1 MDTIHPIDPAHLQVA
16 EQLAAQGVEYV
27 LGGWIDVMGRS
38 KSKVVPISHLPQ
50 LLAGSERYTPRGMG
64 DLGRMTPD
72 EDECVGLPDLATLTI
87 CPWDR
92 RMAWTAADLMF
103 GGREPFA
110 LCTRSVLKRQ
120 VARAAAE
127 GLACNLGVETELF
140 VFRPESL
147 DREDGYLEPM
157 TRAGQLKPTQAYD
170 AESVMDALPFLDP
183 MAKYMQETGFGLF
196 SFDAEGGDA
205 QYEFDFDYA
214 PVLAMA
220 DRISFFRLMVKQ
232 VAKQAGL
239 LATFMPKPYTDAW
252 GSGHHFNISLEDA
265 DTGANLFRDVDDAR
279 GRGWSKMA
287 YSFVAGILGHA
298 RAIAAVATPTVNSY
312 KRLAPRLADGSVSWA
327 PIYAAYGDNNR
338 SCMLRLP
345 RNRPA
350 IENRAVDSAA
360 NTYLASALM
369 LAAGLEGIRL
379 RLDPGEP
386 VEELTYDWAEARGGP
401 AGPAG
406 EDGARGAGGARVR
419 LPRNLLEAVDAFRED
434 PLVHEVFPAQMVS
447 AYADMKQGEW
457 DEYHRQVSAWERS
470 KYLLA
475 F

>member
-1 MDTIHPIDPAHLQVA
+1 MDTVRPTDPAHTK
-16 EQLAAQGVEYV
+16 LAADLAAKGVEYI

-38 KSKVVPISHLPQ
+38 KSKVVPIGHLPN

-64 DLGRMTPD
+64 DLGRMTPH
-72 EDECVGLPDLATLTI
+72 EDECVGMPDLDTLLI

-92 RMAWTAADLMF
+92 RVAWTAADLLWA
-103 GGREPFA
+103 GREPFA
-110 LCTRSVLKRQ
+110 LCTRSALKRQ
-120 VARAAAE
+120 VARAEQE
-127 GLACNLGVETELF
+127 GYRFNLGVETEVF
-140 VFRPESL
+140 VFRPESIG
-147 DREDGYLEPM
+147 REDGYLEPL
-157 TRAGQLKPTQAYD
+157 TYAGKLRPTQAYD
-170 AESVMDALPFLDP
+170 AEAVMDALPFLDP
-183 MAKYMQETGFGLF
+183 MAKYMEETGFGLF

-214 PVLAMA
+214 PVLEMA

-239 LATFMPKPYTDAW
+239 VTTFMPKPYTDAW
-252 GSGHHFNISLEDA
+252 GSGHHFNMSIEDL
-265 DTGANLFRDVDDAR
+265 DTGMNLFRDADDAR
-279 GRGWSKMA
+279 GRGWSKLA
-287 YSFVAGILGHA
+287 YSFVAGIIRHA

-312 KRLAPRLADGSVSWA
+312 KRLTSRLADGNVSWA
-327 PIYAAYGDNNR
+327 PVYAAYGDNNR

-350 IENRAVDSAA
+350 IENRGVDSAA
-360 NTYLASALM
+360 NTYLAAALM
-369 LAAGLEGIRL
+369 LGAGLEGIRL
-379 RLDPGEP
+379 ALDPGEP
-386 VEELTYDWAEARGGP
+386 VDELTYDWSAGSA

-406 EDGARGAGGARVR
+406 QVR
-419 LPRNLLEAVDAFRED
+419 LPRNLQEAVDAFRDD
-434 PLVHEVFPAQMVS
+434 PLVHEVFAPEMVS

-457 DEYHRQVSAWERS
+457 DDYHRQVTAWERD

>member
-1 MDTIHPIDPAHLQVA
+1 MDTVQPIDPEHAGLA
-16 EQLAAQGVEYV
+16 ERLAGQGVEYV
-27 LGGWIDVMGRS
+27 LGGWIDAMGRT
-38 KSKVVPISHLPQ
+38 KSKMVPISHLPD

-64 DLGRMTPD
+64 DLGQMTPD
-72 EDECVGLPDLATLTI
+72 EDECVGMPDLSTLTI

-92 RMAWTAADLMF
+92 RVAWTAADLLW
-103 GGREPFA
+103 GGKEPFA

-120 VARAAAE
+120 VALAAAE
-127 GLACNLGVETELF
+127 GYVCNLGVETELY

-147 DREDGYLEPM
+147 ERADGYLEPM
-157 TRAGQLKPTQAYD
+157 THAGKLRPTQAYD
-170 AESVMDALPFLDP
+170 AESVMDALPWLDP
-183 MAKYMQETGFGLF
+183 MAKYMAETGFGLF

-205 QYEFDFDYA
+205 QYEFDFNYA

-220 DRISFFRLMVKQ
+220 DRISFFRLMAKQ

-252 GSGHHFNISLEDA
+252 GSGHHFNMSLEDA
-265 DTGANLFRDVDDAR
+265 ETGANLFRDADDAR
-279 GRGWSKMA
+279 GQRSGGLGWSKLA
-287 YSFVAGILGHA
+287 YSFVAGILRHA
-298 RAIAAVATPTVNSY
+298 RALAAVATPTVNSY

-350 IENRAVDSAA
+350 IENRGVDSAA

-379 RLDPGEP
+379 GLDPGEP
-386 VEELTYDWAEARGGP
+386 VEELTYDWAP
-401 AGPAG
+401 
-406 EDGARGAGGARVR
+406 AGGAPQKEAASRVR
-419 LPRNLLEAVDAFRED
+419 LPRTLLEAVDAFVDD
-434 PLVHEVFPAQMVS
+434 PLVYEVFPAQLVS
-447 AYADMKQGEW
+447 AYAEMKQGEW
-457 DEYHRQVSAWERS
+457 DEYHRQVSAWERT